1 MTVLDAAHA
10 IKKGGTDGR
19 DTVAS
24 AVYDTVASGDNGS
37 WLDGL
42 IASVEHSCR
51 IASEAEEIGRRLGAT
66 GFEELVGAIERARPA
81 LSAGAE
87 IRLYQDWI
95 GANPHRSPLLF
106 AAWFNT
112 GVALARAGDRAGAVV
127 AYGNALALNP
137 NFHAAAV
144 NLGLS
149 LEAMGQPDDA
159 LRAWAAALQP
169 EEARV
174 ALLTQRA
181 RLLERLGRLDEAESI
196 LRALLAIDPA
206 QPDVVHHWVHIRQK
220 ICQWPAVPVD
230 MPGLP
235 PEALLRQS
243 GPLGILALTDDIDAQ
258 RETAA
263 NWIARKT
270 QPAPRQL
277 SPIGGYRHDR
287 VRIGYLSSDFCR
299 HAMSYL
305 ITELFER
312 HDRTRFEIFG
322 YCSSAEDGSDLRRRV
337 ITAFDHHRF
346 IRDLSD
352 EAAAALIARDEIDIL
367 IDLNGI
373 TDGTR
378 LQILRWRPAPVQA
391 TYLGFIG
398 SVPLPELDFLLCDRF
413 VIPPDRAPSYRPRPL
428 PIGPLYQAN
437 DTKRVIGPPLSREE
451 AGLPSGRFILCCF
464 SNHYKITAE
473 IFAAWL
479 SILRQAPNA
488 ILWLSTD
495 NQWSRRN
502 LLDAA
507 ARAGV
512 AADRI
517 VFAPRTEPETYMR
530 RLALADLFLDT
541 FPYNAGTIASDAI
554 RMGLPLLTL
563 CGRAFASRMAGSLL
577 TATGAQDGIAHT
589 LADYVARATLFASD
603 ADAYARFRALFSA
616 EAWRR
621 GIGDIHGFTARY
633 EETLLGLVAGRA
645 KAEDDQAT
653 ARMAL
658 PALAAV

>member
-1 MTVLDAAHA
+1 MEQGDANGNG
-10 IKKGGTDGR
+10 I
-19 DTVAS
+19 
-24 AVYDTVASGDNGS
+24 AVSGDNEA

-42 IASVEHSCR
+42 ITSVEHSCR
-51 IASEAEEIGRRLGAT
+51 IANQSDQIGRRLGAT

-81 LSAGAE
+81 LSVMAE
-87 IRLYQDWI
+87 VRLYQDWI
-95 GANPHRSPLLF
+95 GANANRSRLLF
-106 AAWFNT
+106 AAWFNA
-112 GVALARAGDRAGAVV
+112 GVALSRAGDRAGAVA
-127 AYGNALALNP
+127 AYRTALTLNP
-137 NFHAAAV
+137 NFHAASV

-169 EEARV
+169 DEARI

-181 RLLERLGRLDEAESI
+181 RLLERLGRLDEAETI
-196 LRALLAIDPA
+196 LHTLLTIDPA

-220 ICQWPAVPVD
+220 ICQWPAVPSD
-230 MPGLP
+230 LPGLP
-235 PEALLRQS
+235 PETLLRQS
-243 GPLGILALTDDIDAQ
+243 GPLGILALTDDIDVQ
-258 RETAA
+258 RQTAA

-270 QPAPRQL
+270 QPVPRRL

-337 ITAFDHHRF
+337 IAAFDHHRV
-346 IRDLSD
+346 IRDQSD
-352 EAAAALIARDEIDIL
+352 ADAAALIARDEIDIL

-398 SVPLPELDFLLCDRF
+398 SVPLPELDVLLCDRF
-413 VIPPDRAPSYRPRPL
+413 VIPADRASSYSPRPL
-428 PIGPLYQAN
+428 PIGPVYQAN
-437 DTKRVIGPPLSREE
+437 DTKRLIGPTLSREE
-451 AGLPSGRFILCCF
+451 AGLPSGRFVLCCF

-473 IFAAWL
+473 MFAAWM
-479 SILRQAPNA
+479 SILREAPTA

-495 NQWSRRN
+495 NPWSQRN

-507 ARAGV
+507 SRAGI
-512 AADRI
+512 AADRF
-517 VFAPRTEPETYMR
+517 VFAPRTAPETYMR

-541 FPYNAGTIASDAI
+541 FPYNAGTVASDAI

-563 CGRAFASRMAGSLL
+563 CGSAFAARMAGSLL
-577 TATGAQDGIAHT
+577 TAIGAQDGIAVS
-589 LADYVARATLFASD
+589 LADYIARAVRFATD
-603 ADAYARFRALFSA
+603 GEAYARFRTLFSG
-616 EAWRR
+616 EAWRH
-621 GIGDIHGFTARY
+621 GIGDIEGFTARY
-633 EETLLGLVAGRA
+633 EETLLGLVPHRPDVADGRGP
-645 KAEDDQAT
+645 DGQGT
-653 ARMAL
+653 ARTGF
-658 PALAAV
+658 PALAQV